1 MTIHVDNQFYK
12 HGPGVSVFVWCVWLF
27 VENRAKFSIAL
38 FNSYL
43 LCLFKQNV
51 LVSTEFLY
59 IPVFFFPAWEYHT
72 VEVEEMMLMKFS
84 QFMPYSKEKISS
96 KNSAK
101 TAAWKLIPGR

>member
-12 HGPGVSVFVWCVWLF
+12 HGPGVSVFV
-27 VENRAKFSIAL
+27 
-38 FNSYL
+38 NSYL

-101 TAAWKLIPGR
+101 TAA